1 MFHYDSLFKI
11 FQINENPFVRNTHGS
26 LLMAKNF
33 KIFSF
38 FAIPSIIM
46 TVIMLLLYPLFI
58 HPEFSN
64 EFVSEAQKNS
74 QRVAAHFIK
83 EYYPAICSS
92 VKLVPSDLQASIQRD
107 IEIFNLWK
115 IRYFS
120 PDGEILYSSEKAE
133 IGNINKKPYFTE
145 RVAKGHILATMVKKE
160 GDTKDGP
167 PTPYDVVETYIPI
180 MFENTFNGAVEVY
193 VNVTEQMQR
202 LKLLFWRSYIIF
214 SIVIFTFLT
223 LIVIFSFRLDT
234 AAKERENIILDLQD
248 ALAEVMTL
256 RGIIPICSYCKKVRD
271 DKGYWNQIESY
282 IRDHSEAD
290 FSHSIC
296 PECAKELYPD
306 LQIYD

>member
-11 FQINENPFVRNTHGS
+11 FQINENSFVRHIHRS

-33 KIFSF
+33 KTF
-38 FAIPSIIM
+38 FFVAIPSIVM

-64 EFVSEAQKNS
+64 EFVLEAQKNS

-133 IGNINKKPYFTE
+133 IGNINKKPYFAE
-145 RVAKGHILATMVKKE
+145 RVAKGQILATMVKKE

-180 MFENTFNGAVEVY
+180 MLENTFNGAFEVY
-193 VNVTEQMQR
+193 VNVTEQVQR

-214 SIVIFTFLT
+214 SLVIFTFLI

-248 ALAEVMTL
+248 ALAEVTTL
-256 RGIIPICSYCKKVRD
+256 RGIIPICSSCKKVRD

-306 LQIYD
+306 L

>member
-1 MFHYDSLFKI
+1 MV
-11 FQINENPFVRNTHGS
+11 N
-26 LLMAKNF
+26 NF
-33 KIFSF
+33 KTFF
-38 FAIPSIIM
+38 FAAVPSIVM

-64 EFVSEAQKNS
+64 EFVLEAQKNS
-74 QRVAAHFIK
+74 QRVAAYLIK
-83 EYYPAICSS
+83 EYYPAISS
-92 VKLVPSDLQASIQRD
+92 GVKFVPGDLQASIQRD

-115 IRYFS
+115 IRFFS
-120 PDGEILYSSEKAE
+120 PDGEILYSSDKAE
-133 IGNINKKPYFTE
+133 IGNMNKKPYFTE
-145 RVAKGHILATMVKKE
+145 LVAKGQILATMVKKE

-180 MFENTFNGAVEVY
+180 MLENKFNGAFEVY

-202 LKLLFWRSYIIF
+202 LQALFWRSYIIF
-214 SIVIFTFLT
+214 SLVICTFLI
-223 LIVIFSFRLDT
+223 LIVVFSFRMDS
-234 AAKERENIILDLQD
+234 AAKERENIILDLQA

-256 RGIIPICSYCKKVRD
+256 RGIIPICSSCKKVRD

-306 LQIYD
+306 L